1 MKAELAL
8 ALFQRERLTLGQA
21 ALLAGLPQL
30 DFQRLLASR
39 QIPLHYGLEEMEQD
53 LERAK
58 RLPGAWIV
66 VSDTSPILNLAAVD
80 KLRLLRDLYTEIVV
94 PPAVQRELVRNGRP
108 QVDACG
114 RSPRPD

>member
-1 MKAELAL
+1 MSLTLPDELLQSTKLTEAELKAELAL

-39 QIPLHYGLEEMEQD
+39 QIPLYYGVEEMEQD

-58 RLPGAWIV
+58 RLPGA
-66 VSDTSPILNLAAVD
+66 
-80 KLRLLRDLYTEIVV
+80 
-94 PPAVQRELVRNGRP
+94 
-108 QVDACG
+108 
-114 RSPRPD
+114 